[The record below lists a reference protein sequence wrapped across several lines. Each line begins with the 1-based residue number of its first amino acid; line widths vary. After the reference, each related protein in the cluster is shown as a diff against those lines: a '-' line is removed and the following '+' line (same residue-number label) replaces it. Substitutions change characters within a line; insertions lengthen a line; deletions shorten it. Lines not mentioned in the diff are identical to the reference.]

1 MQSEGWD
8 LLYKSAFE
16 SVLLPCGRIVRSAFP
31 EGDPVLTELA
41 EHARGLNLVDIG
53 AHSEHL
59 RLLFVAQAYS
69 VFGG

>member
-1 MQSEGWD
+1 MRA
-8 LLYKSAFE
+8 L
-16 SVLLPCGRIVRSAFP
+16 VRNAFP

-59 RLLFVAQAYS
+59 CLLFVAQAYS
-69 VFGG
+69 VISG